1 MPHPLVSILLPV
13 YNAEPYLAE
22 AIDSLLAQT
31 FTDFELIVVNDGS
44 TDGSADVLARYNDS
58 RIRVLEQENRGL
70 SLSLNR
76 AIAEARGKY
85 LARQDADDI
94 SYPERLARQVN
105 FLERHPDYGLLG
117 TWADIYVGSRR
128 TDRKHQHPCDNAALK
143 FNLLCDNYFVHSSI
157 MMRKSVQERVGLY
170 AAEADRQ
177 PEDFDL
183 WSRFARDGNCRIG
196 NLPELLVGYRE
207 VEGSI
212 CRTAPQ
218 RITDGVVRISGQNIA
233 FASGLATDDRTV
245 GDLAALLHCSFRHL
259 AGTPEPAALFALVT
273 RLGASFSKEAENPV
287 LLAAAVRR
295 MRLRLARALLVY
307 TALRLSRRLPAP
319 MHRKEKVS
327 P

>member
-1 MPHPLVSILLPV
+1 MPQPLVSILLPV

-44 TDGSADVLARYNDS
+44 TDGSAKVIARYADP
-58 RIRVLEQENRGL
+58 RIRLLEQENRGL
-70 SLSLNR
+70 SPSLNR
-76 AIAEARGKY
+76 AISVSRGRY

-94 SYPERLARQVN
+94 SYPERLAKQVD
-105 FLERHPDYGLLG
+105 FLERHPDCGLLG

-128 TDRKHQHPCDNAALK
+128 TERAHQHPCDNAALK
-143 FNLLCDNYFVHSSI
+143 FNLLCDNYFVHSSV
-157 MMRKSVQERVGLY
+157 MMRRSVQERVGLY

-183 WSRFARDGNCRIG
+183 WSRFVRDGDCRIG
-196 NLPELLVGYRE
+196 NLPERLVGYRE

-218 RITDGVVRISGQNIA
+218 RITDGVVRICGQNIA
-233 FASGLATDDRTV
+233 FASGLSPDDRTV
-245 GDLAALLHCSFRHL
+245 ADLAALLHCSFGHL
-259 AGTPEPAALFALVT
+259 TGEPEPAPLFALVT
-273 RLGASFSKEAENPV
+273 RLGASLAGEAEDPA

-295 MRLRLARALLVY
+295 MRLRLVKALLIY
-307 TALRLSRRLPAP
+307 KAWRLSRRLPVP
-319 MHRKEKVS
+319 LRRNGRVS
-327 P
+327 S